1 MEHRGYLELPIILST
16 TLYYSRGNVSNLFS
30 MFIVL
35 PYDIHLKSRLNATLS
50 SVLILKLYSQK
61 RITVQLAL
69 MAIFV

>member
-1 MEHRGYLELPIILST
+1 MERRGYLELHIILST

-35 PYDIHLKSRLNATLS
+35 PYDIHLKSKLNATL